1 MKPVS
6 AWAAYRDGRLLYE
19 SARGTRGEVM
29 RYCAALFG
37 LNRICTLAS
46 LGVVI
51 CRVSIIREA

>member
-37 LNRICTLAS
+37 INKICTLES
-46 LGVVI
+46 LGVEI
-51 CRVSIIREA
+51 CKIKIFKG